1 MPEVTKKRAA
11 IAVTI
16 RKLTEEQKV
25 GEVVSWPKISFLP
38 NESAVLRG
46 SQLWEQWEAEDAKAE
61 LRSTRARRTVDIA
74 PLKSKSK
81 PSVVPQLKKGQTSEW
96 DFPDFDDFIGV
107 PQESRGRGN
116 RGRRGGLGG
125 RGKRGRGGGN
135 RGRGGRGRGGKS
147 IIDDSTGANCSQ
159 EGQKARRGGNR
170 GGRVNAPRGNG
181 SSARGEEVNLQ
192 HNRADEV
199 VDWKFKTG
207 TERSRELMN
216 DVLLR
221 VTSRQANPGNASGN
235 DDPFDAMRD
244 WKAGVKKKDSFFENI
259 QVSENFQFHEYDK
272 EADQRYT
279 SAKAFRIPKKSP
291 IATPTHSNQNKASM
305 AVRNI
310 LSEMEGGTST
320 VAKVTPLD
328 QDNLPMDE
336 EELSMEVTEVE
347 IVLVE

>member
-1 MPEVTKKRAA
+1 M
-11 IAVTI
+11 
-16 RKLTEEQKV
+16 
-25 GEVVSWPKISFLP
+25 GEVVSWPKMSFLP

-46 SQLWEQWEAEDAKAE
+46 SQLWEQWDEEDSKAE
-61 LRSTRARRTVDIA
+61 LKSTRARRTVDVA
-74 PLKSKSK
+74 PLKTKSK

-96 DFPDFDDFIGV
+96 DFPDFDDYIGV
-107 PQESRGRGN
+107 PKESR
-116 RGRRGGLGG
+116 G
-125 RGKRGRGGGN
+125 RGKRGRGGGK
-135 RGRGGRGRGGKS
+135 RGRGGKGRGGKG
-147 IIDDSTGANCSQ
+147 ITDDSAGANCAQ
-159 EGQKARRGGNR
+159 DGQKAGRGGNR
-170 GGRVNAPRGNG
+170 GGRVNARKNG
-181 SSARGEEVNLQ
+181 RSVKGEEVDLQ

-235 DDPFDAMRD
+235 GDAFDAMRD

-291 IATPTHSNQNKASM
+291 SATPTNSNQNKASM

-347 IVLVE
+347 IVLME

>member
-1 MPEVTKKRAA
+1 MPEVAKKRGT
-11 IAVTI
+11 IADTI
-16 RKLTEEQKV
+16 RKLTEEQRV

-135 RGRGGRGRGGKS
+135 RGRGGKGRGGKS

-192 HNRADEV
+192 HNRAEEAPEA
-199 VDWKFKTG
+199 VDWKFKTV
-207 TERSRELMN
+207 TERNSELMN

-221 VTSRQANPGNASGN
+221 VTSREAGKENTGKVSSRGLKGSLKDWEVLKQHGAALSHQASGWVLSKVL
-235 DDPFDAMRD
+235 PWLGCVVAFSHICCSLIF
-244 WKAGVKKKDSFFENI
+244 AGV
-259 QVSENFQFHEYDK
+259 
-272 EADQRYT
+272 QR
-279 SAKAFRIPKKSP
+279 R
-291 IATPTHSNQNKASM
+291 
-305 AVRNI
+305 
-310 LSEMEGGTST
+310 
-320 VAKVTPLD
+320 
-328 QDNLPMDE
+328 
-336 EELSMEVTEVE
+336 
-347 IVLVE
+347 